1 MNAAVPRVASHPSNR
16 TETIRVPRDDEVFTR
31 IPGPCASR
39 GVVSRGFVVDRVLVV
54 VVVRGVGGSPGV
66 ELSLPSRALPGS
78 STRPPR
84 AGPGGR
90 DTLRRPRRPGVGLD
104 RAGGRLP
111 RGVQGRRSGWVRRG
125 DPLLPRRHAVGLRR
139 VGVRRRP
146 SSRGFGQGRRRRGVC
161 SRKSRKSRG
170 PGPVRLRR
178 RALALRVGRPGAPC
192 SRAAR
197 RSGGWFG
204 RGARRRRAPRVQ
216 GSDAEVAHAPAVRP
230 HRDGGHFSVVLRA
243 RRVRASEG

>member
-1 MNAAVPRVASHPSNR
+1 MKHAVPTAPAADRAARARLRALGVFRVNAAVPRVASHPSNQ
-16 TETIRVPRDDEVFTR
+16 TQTIRVPRDDEVFTR

-39 GVVSRGFVVDRVLVV
+39 GVLSRGFVVDRVLVV

-90 DTLRRPRRPGVGLD
+90 DTLRRPRRPGVGVD

-125 DPLLPRRHAVGLRR
+125 DPLIPRRHAVGLRR
-139 VGVRRRP
+139 VGLRRRP
-146 SSRGFGQGRRRRGVC
+146 RRRG
-161 SRKSRKSRG
+161 RG
-170 PGPVRLRR
+170 SHRLRR
-178 RALALRVGRPGAPC
+178 CAVPPTDMRCRRDRKRRPPSHQDAP
-192 SRAAR
+192 
-197 RSGGWFG
+197 
-204 RGARRRRAPRVQ
+204 
-216 GSDAEVAHAPAVRP
+216 D
-230 HRDGGHFSVVLRA
+230 
-243 RRVRASEG
+243 